1 MAELLVHRVD
11 RQDDRRIR
19 AGVRGAIEIVEDITD
34 EALLG
39 LTIVNAIKS
48 FISTSPNC
56 STALDIL
63 DEFYGELLYADLP
76 RNERWIE
83 ELDLLNAI
91 RINSGVKFLSL
102 MDFYS
107 ISLNGIIA
115 IGIKKESEEY
125 NKALNILIENEL
137 NIPNVLVDNCL
148 LPGYVRINIETQD
161 ALNSRSLI
169 NSFVSVEISEG
180 QKMAIK
186 SIFNLY
192 STDKELMKV
201 VKDKFMQELEKRPNL
216 SLLKEWFDNI
226 STFFR
231 ITPIGEVLAYTNSKR
246 CCSDLPPMRE
256 Y

>member
-1 MAELLVHRVD
+1 
-11 RQDDRRIR
+11 
-19 AGVRGAIEIVEDITD
+19 
-34 EALLG
+34 
-39 LTIVNAIKS
+39 
-48 FISTSPNC
+48 
-56 STALDIL
+56 
-63 DEFYGELLYADLP
+63 
-76 RNERWIE
+76 
-83 ELDLLNAI
+83 
-91 RINSGVKFLSL
+91 
-102 MDFYS
+102 
-107 ISLNGIIA
+107 
-115 IGIKKESEEY
+115 
-125 NKALNILIENEL
+125 
-137 NIPNVLVDNCL
+137 L

-246 CCSDLPPMRE
+246 CCSHLPPMRE